1 MNQPVSQRY
10 QGSSHARN
18 GPCVVNTTSCR
29 LKIGWFA
36 QSIFGGVVDTTQK
49 AIIAVISR
57 KAKNSGRL
65 AFSAGSRHRR
75 LRMPGWLACHD
86 EVWSSSEINPVFAP
100 SRNFVAVQ
108 R

>member
-65 AFSAGSRHRR
+65 AFSAGPRHRR
-75 LRMPGWLACHD
+75 PRMPGLLAGND
-86 EVWSSSEINPVFAP
+86 SLWSSCEFN
-100 SRNFVAVQ
+100 AVSP
-108 R
+108 